1 MYSRRTFLKISAVL
15 SALVAG
21 GYLFKNSGNQKVKHI
36 SSSASHERLG
46 ISLSLSEST
55 SKLELILDEKSVIKG
70 KKIDKA
76 GKHWQFISNKL
87 VSDRSYQLQLLSE
100 DEPIYKTWKIKT
112 FPDPEAET
120 QMVSIMSFTCPGGG
134 DAFRASGR
142 EFFKPF
148 SFRQNIFKEGLA
160 LSLIHI

>member
-1 MYSRRTFLKISAVL
+1 MDIMSYVPWVL
-15 SALVAG
+15 TGAMSIG

-36 SSSASHERLG
+36 LSSASHERLG

-100 DEPIYKTWKIKT
+100 DEPIYKTWKIK
-112 FPDPEAET
+112 
-120 QMVSIMSFTCPGGG
+120 
-134 DAFRASGR
+134 
-142 EFFKPF
+142 
-148 SFRQNIFKEGLA
+148 
-160 LSLIHI
+160 